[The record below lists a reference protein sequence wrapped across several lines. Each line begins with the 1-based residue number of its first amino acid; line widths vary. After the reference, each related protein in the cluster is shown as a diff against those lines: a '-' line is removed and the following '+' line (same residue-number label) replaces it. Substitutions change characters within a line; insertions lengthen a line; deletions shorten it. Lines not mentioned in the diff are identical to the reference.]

1 MPEEPCFF
9 EEPDP
14 CFPDEEDLCFPE
26 EDEELSPCDFLWC
39 DFASA
44 EFAQRHSINAAK
56 AA

>member
-1 MPEEPCFF
+1 LPEEPCFF